1 MEAVAIII
9 VLASF
14 AAGVYGIINIIK
26 PLGFL
31 RIRKRWHGLVV
42 LGGSC
47 FAFLLGGMLGAV
59 SQPGGLSAVPAE
71 ASAKA
76 PESDVPAQ
84 AAAKKPAGLT
94 QDEFD
99 GMWRRVK
106 SSMESCDAPLRRA
119 GEVVG
124 TGNVYAA
131 FGPVKAAGE
140 ACKAVWIG
148 MDRIEIPRSAK
159 GEVKKAL
166 SDARET
172 CSTAA
177 YLKTEAMEQ
186 MAKVLDGDARPSVM
200 ADLQDKMQ
208 RGGDLS
214 SGCFVGFLGA
224 AGEAGLTMPELAEA
238 LEQAKAKGEK

>member
-1 MEAVAIII
+1 MEAVAIIV

-14 AAGVYGIINIIK
+14 AVGVYGIINIIK

-42 LGGSC
+42 LGSSC
-47 FAFLLGGMLGAV
+47 FTFLLGGLLGAAG
-59 SQPGGLSAVPAE
+59 QPGGLSAAPAE

-76 PESDVPAQ
+76 AESGAPAL
-84 AAAKKPAGLT
+84 AAAKKPAGVT
-94 QDEFD
+94 QAEFD
-99 GMWRRVK
+99 GMWRQVK
-106 SSMESCDAPLRRA
+106 GSMESCDASLRRA

-124 TGNVYAA
+124 AGNAYNS

-140 ACKAVWIG
+140 TCKAVWLG

-159 GEVKKAL
+159 GDVKKAL
-166 SDARET
+166 SDARDT

-214 SGCFVGFLGA
+214 SGCFVEFLGA
-224 AGEAGLTMPELAEA
+224 AGKAGLTLPELTEA
-238 LEQAKAKGEK
+238 FDQAKGKAEE